1 VDEQTFIDG
10 SREAWDRL
18 ATAIGH
24 DGAASG
30 RVPLARD
37 AETLRRVHEDY
48 RRTAADLAY
57 AQTHY
62 SGSRTEA
69 YLNDLT
75 GRAHARLYGSAPRT
89 LRGAWE
95 FFSRGYP
102 RLVRSRWR
110 EVMVS
115 ALLLFGASALGYLL
129 VYVNYPLARLFLP
142 AALRDGIGDRIAQGG
157 SVSEM
162 AGALAPLLSAGITA
176 NNVQVALVAFAGG
189 ITFGAL
195 TTYALIANG
204 LLIGVLAGLFVR
216 GGEGLYFWSLIV
228 PHGALEIPAIVLA
241 AGAGLVMARALI
253 SPGDLPRGAALRSV
267 SSDAVKLVLGTIPLF
282 LIAGAIEGFFTPT
295 DIDPGLKL
303 AFGGLAAV
311 LLGMYL
317 LLPGRGSATDDRV
330 L

>member
-1 VDEQTFIDG
+1 
-10 SREAWDRL
+10 
-18 ATAIGH
+18 
-24 DGAASG
+24 
-30 RVPLARD
+30 
-37 AETLRRVHEDY
+37 
-48 RRTAADLAY
+48 
-57 AQTHY
+57 
-62 SGSRTEA
+62 
-69 YLNDLT
+69 
-75 GRAHARLYGSAPRT
+75 
-89 LRGAWE
+89 
-95 FFSRGYP
+95 
-102 RLVRSRWR
+102 
-110 EVMVS
+110 
-115 ALLLFGASALGYLL
+115 
-129 VYVNYPLARLFLP
+129 
-142 AALRDGIGDRIAQGG
+142 
-157 SVSEM
+157 M

-317 LLPGRGSATDDRV
+317 LLPGRGPATDDRV